1 MCTLYTHAAVGL
13 GLGKLAMPGR
23 MPACFWLLAG
33 FLPLAPDFDG
43 FSHAAYGS
51 IWGHRG
57 FTHGFC
63 FALALSLVAAALA
76 FRHLR
81 VRFWLLWTFLFAA
94 TASHGVLDAL
104 TTGGEGI
111 PFFWPLSER
120 RYGPYGPIHWPEIG
134 AEFPNPWVS
143 AGVRAEL
150 LWVWLPLAALVAG
163 VTAYRWY
170 RRAPA

>member
-13 GLGKLAMPGR
+13 GLGKLVMPGR
-23 MPACFWLLAG
+23 MPAQFWLLAG
-33 FLPLAPDFDG
+33 VLPMVPDCDG

-57 FTHGFC
+57 FTHSLS
-63 FALALSLVAAALA
+63 FALALGLVVAALT
-76 FRHLR
+76 FWYLR
-81 VRFWLLWTFLFAA
+81 VRFRLLWTFLFAA

-111 PFFWPLSER
+111 PFFWPLSAR
-120 RYGPYGPIHWPEIG
+120 RDGPYGPIHWPDIG
-134 AEFPNPWVS
+134 AEFPNPWRS
-143 AGVRAEL
+143 AGVRDEL
-150 LWVWLPLAALVAG
+150 LWVWLPLGVLVAV

-170 RRAPA
+170 RRLPA